1 MDYTSAACGRKFSSK
16 RFRRRGDDEGTEM
29 KGKVD
34 KDRKPVLCVFSCVH
48 VERLKMIHGVLLLHG
63 FFGLKFMT
71 DDSGSFPYLFF

>member
-1 MDYTSAACGRKFSSK
+1 
-16 RFRRRGDDEGTEM
+16 M